1 MLVTSTRVAE
11 PVSPPPSF
19 PARLLSPNFS
29 RSLPMFCFG
38 QSRLILGKLTTI
50 LYFIV
55 NWRYETMAALDN
67 LKREVEETKSIN
79 QSVIAL
85 LQGLKAK
92 LDEAIASGDPAVL
105 QALADSLDTEQQGLA
120 AAITA
125 NTPEDEEQS

>member
-1 MLVTSTRVAE
+1 
-11 PVSPPPSF
+11 
-19 PARLLSPNFS
+19 
-29 RSLPMFCFG
+29 MFCFG